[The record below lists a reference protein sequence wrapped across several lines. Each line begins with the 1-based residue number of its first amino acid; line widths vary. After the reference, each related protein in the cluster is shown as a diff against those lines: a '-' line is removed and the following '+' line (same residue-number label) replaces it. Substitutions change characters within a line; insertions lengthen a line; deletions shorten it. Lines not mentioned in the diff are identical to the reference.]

1 MAIGEN
7 MAMIATIVITT
18 TTNADQYALPFGR
31 CVRGAESMTD
41 QEQVLEQLERESL
54 THNSPIDADIEW
66 WKPHAADH
74 GVFIGPLGHVYSF
87 TPSEYETAMKSM
99 AKADPNVKN
108 TVEIQ
113 SVTVLISGDTGSV
126 IALQHGS

>member
-1 MAIGEN
+1 

-31 CVRGAESMTD
+31 CVRGAESVTD
-41 QEQVLEQLERESL
+41 QEKVLEQLERESL

-66 WKPHAADH
+66 RKPTLRTMVSLLARS
-74 GVFIGPLGHVYSF
+74 VMVYSF
-87 TPSEYETAMKSM
+87 TPSEYETTMKIM
-99 AKADPNVKN
+99 ADPNVKN

-113 SVTVLISGDTGSV
+113 SVTVHISADTGSV